1 MPGARARRR
10 LRKRSRDAS
19 GKTTLWRPAA
29 SARKSA
35 DRLRRSRERALRGL
49 AGGSSAKTRSSLHL
63 ARARARGKVA
73 ILRRY
78 LPAFTAPACISQA
91 RRYAIRRGVIM
102 RDFTVS
108 LQRRS
113 FTVRAR
119 PSNRNSAPAAT
130 RPPRRKKKQKK
141 TKPTYFSVPF
151 SFSKSVDFECIT
163 NRRDTFGV
171 YRF

>member
-1 MPGARARRR
+1 MVAPRVHSVNSERRSQTPAQEAHRAVATQSCKLHGRSRIEQKTRGARARAVVR
-10 LRKRSRDAS
+10 
-19 GKTTLWRPAA
+19 
-29 SARKSA
+29 AR
-35 DRLRRSRERALRGL
+35 
-49 AGGSSAKTRSSLHL
+49 TRMR

-130 RPPRRKKKQKK
+130 RLPRRKKKTKK
-141 TKPTYFSVPF
+141 IKPTYFSVPF